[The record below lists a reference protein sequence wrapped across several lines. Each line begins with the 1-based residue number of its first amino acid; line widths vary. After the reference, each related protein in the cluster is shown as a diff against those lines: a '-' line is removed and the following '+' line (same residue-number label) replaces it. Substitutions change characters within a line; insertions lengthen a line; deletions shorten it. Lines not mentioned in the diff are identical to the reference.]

1 MSRNRKLGSF
11 PSTLITISL
20 TVALFLIGFCGW
32 IALTSKELIKFVKQ
46 NIEVQVYLD
55 KDVTQIKTDSLRN
68 VIASKPFVES
78 HDNVPQIKF
87 ISKESIAKKMVKE
100 TKEEYKSVLNENPFR
115 DAFSIKIK
123 EEFIGDEG
131 LSKIKQELELIVGV
145 FEVDYFKDFVAGVG
159 ENANKLYIIVAAFVI
174 ILLIAIII
182 LVNNTIKL
190 ALYSQRFLIRS
201 MQLVG
206 ATNGFIQKP
215 FLKRGSIQGLI
226 AGVIASL
233 LIFGLQQIALQK
245 IDGLS
250 LVQNYTELAFLAVGL
265 IILGILIGFFST
277 YQSILRYLKMDL
289 DELY

>member
-68 VIASKPFVES
+68 VIASKPYVES

-131 LSKIKQELELIVGV
+131 LTKIKQELELIDGV

-206 ATNGFIQKP
+206 ATNRFIQKP

-226 AGVIASL
+226 AGIIASL

-250 LVQNYTELAFLAVGL
+250 LVQNYTELAFLAIGL